1 MGLCVLHCTHHARGA
16 QRGCMASSPA
26 EPGCASLA
34 RFGLPH
40 AKLGAPVS
48 MGEGEEGRGGSGTV
62 VGAGSGYTRRA
73 VSTPYMDCRSM
84 RATRRPSSSALNSS
98 TWERGGGGAA
108 GCQVLGSG
116 DRWRAQA
123 QAARLGMPQGWYLSR
138 CSQPSSMQLPKC
150 WCPGGCCGS
159 GRHAPA
165 ALHPARRST
174 CRHPRATRGRRTR
187 SSRRPSAGA
196 RVGWNESWI
205 TLAAPRC
212 AATACQNRQAPS

>member
-98 TWERGGGGAA
+98 TWERGGGGQQGVRSWAA
-108 GCQVLGSG
+108 GTGGGPKHKRQGWACHRVGTCP
-116 DRWRAQA
+116 
-123 QAARLGMPQGWYLSR
+123 AARNPAVCSCPNAGVRGDAAGAADTHLRR
-138 CSQPSSMQLPKC
+138 CIQHAA
-150 WCPGGCCGS
+150 
-159 GRHAPA
+159 RHAGIHAPHA
-165 ALHPARRST
+165 AVALAVHAA
-174 CRHPRATRGRRTR
+174 HLQGRA
-187 SSRRPSAGA
+187 
-196 RVGWNESWI
+196 
-205 TLAAPRC
+205 
-212 AATACQNRQAPS
+212 